1 MKLLASDTS
10 TKQLTVRHQ
19 MLYKIDAN
27 KQTSDKVIWSDYR
40 FSITRNDREQ
50 VVWFTK
56 PCISNDRLE
65 ASKGRKKTTKMTH
78 ELPISVHR
86 ISNWD

>member
-1 MKLLASDTS
+1 MKLLASETF
-10 TKQLTVRHQ
+10 TEQLTLRHQ
-19 MLYKIDAN
+19 MLSKIQAN
-27 KQTSDKVIWSDYR
+27 EQTSDKLIWSDNR
-40 FSITRNDREQ
+40 LSILRNDREQ

-65 ASKGRKKTTKMTH
+65 ASKGRQTTKMTH
-78 ELPISVHR
+78 ELPNAVRR